1 MRRLPKNLAV
11 ERTRRPEPP
20 IASRDWFVVDA
31 AGQTLGRLATEVASR
46 LRGKHKPEYTPH
58 VDTGDY
64 IVIINAEQVR
74 VTGNKA
80 QDKMY
85 YRHSGFPGGIKS
97 SNFEGLISK
106 KPEAPIEIA
115 VKGRR
120 RFLVAATS
128 VVGAAGAVGAAVPFV
143 GSWFPSA
150 KAKAAGAP
158 VKVNVSKIDPGQQ
171 MIAEW
176 RGQPVFIVRRTEE
189 ILGNLKKIEGQ
200 LSDPDSK
207 NSDQPAYVDKE
218 IRSIKPEILLLIG
231 ICTHLGCSPT
241 FRPEVAP
248 ADLGKDWVGGYFCP
262 CHGSHYDLAGRV
274 YNSATSLRD

>member
-1 MRRLPKNLAV
+1 MSNDGV
-11 ERTRRPEPP
+11 
-20 IASRDWFVVDA
+20 
-31 AGQTLGRLATEVASR
+31 
-46 LRGKHKPEYTPH
+46 
-58 VDTGDY
+58 
-64 IVIINAEQVR
+64 NA
-74 VTGNKA
+74 
-80 QDKMY
+80 
-85 YRHSGFPGGIKS
+85 
-97 SNFEGLISK
+97 
-106 KPEAPIEIA
+106 
-115 VKGRR
+115 GRR

-158 VKVNVSKIDPGQQ
+158 VKVNVSKIEPGQQ

-176 RGQPVFIVRRTEE
+176 RGQPVFIVRRTQE
-189 ILGNLKKIEGQ
+189 ILGNLTKIEGD

-207 NSDQPAYVDKE
+207 NSVQPAYVDPKT
-218 IRSIKPEILLLIG
+218 RSIKPEVLLLIG

-248 ADLGKDWVGGYFCP
+248 ADLGPKWVGGYFCP

-274 YNSATSLRD
+274 FKSQPAPLNLPVPPHSYESNDIIVIGVDTEKA